1 MTEKELLNEI
11 ERELRTVR
19 GMPTEKKIS
28 LWRAK
33 KALEDSLTHKEIA
46 GPNGSADNSNFETK
60 SLHELQ
66 MLQKELNYQKRQI
79 SKAIRTKVRSA
90 KPDQSK

>member
-1 MTEKELLNEI
+1 LTEKELLNEI
-11 ERELRTVR
+11 EQELRTVR

-33 KALEDSLTHKEIA
+33 KALEDSLTHKEIV
-46 GPNGSADNSNFETK
+46 GPNGSTDNSNFETK